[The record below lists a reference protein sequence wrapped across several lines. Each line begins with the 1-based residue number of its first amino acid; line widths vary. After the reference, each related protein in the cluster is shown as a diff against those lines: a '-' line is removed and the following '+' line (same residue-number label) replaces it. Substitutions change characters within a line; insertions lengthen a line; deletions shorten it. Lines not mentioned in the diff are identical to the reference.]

1 MDTCTQ
7 FDLFLM
13 TCLQFSEPRDCS
25 LFSRCTS
32 FNMLRSFS
40 FELLMLGMYLAQFV
54 NTNYHKLLL
63 SCQVGRLWQTSI
75 RNLPRHCFCMLR
87 MQQLRQS
94 WDANLCPAVVLWL
107 KAPHEA
113 CYQVKSCG
121 CGARARFL
129 KSMVHLAF
137 VGFLLEQTF

>member
-1 MDTCTQ
+1 
-7 FDLFLM
+7 
-13 TCLQFSEPRDCS
+13 
-25 LFSRCTS
+25 
-32 FNMLRSFS
+32 
-40 FELLMLGMYLAQFV
+40 
-54 NTNYHKLLL
+54 
-63 SCQVGRLWQTSI
+63 
-75 RNLPRHCFCMLR
+75 MLR

-121 CGARARFL
+121 CDGFL

-137 VGFLLEQTF
+137 AGFLLEQTF